1 MRFMPIKNIIY
12 LYMYIYYIY
21 MIQMESFRFLLS
33 SIDKI
38 TAVRSK
44 TTFDIQYALW
54 FHDMVA
60 VINDAHWHVM

>member
-1 MRFMPIKNIIY
+1 
-12 LYMYIYYIY
+12 
-21 MIQMESFRFLLS
+21 MIQIESLRFLLNN
-33 SIDKI
+33 IYKI

-60 VINDAHWHVM
+60 VIKDAHWYVM